1 MTAEAVYDMTPAT
14 PAELDDAVAAL
25 TEGARTWAELG
36 PLERAALL
44 RRTQQTIAENAGTW
58 AGAAAAAKGVPSG
71 HLEGEEWMSG
81 PAATAP
87 MFGEYATSLEKLA
100 AGGSPLDG
108 LKIRTEG
115 ERTIVQVL
123 PEDLK
128 DTLLFNGFKAE
139 VWLQPGVTAEQAKA
153 AAGLGAKLSGEAPE
167 MTHGVGLVLGAGN
180 ISAIAPLDAAY
191 ELVAFNRASIIKLNP
206 TFQHLKPVYDAALAP
221 LIEADLV
228 RVVNG
233 GAEVGGYLVDHPG
246 INHVHITGSARTHDA
261 IVWGVGKEAEKN
273 RTAGTPKI
281 SKEITSELGGVSP
294 IIVVPGTWAKSDLV
308 YQAEHVV
315 TQRLHNAGHNCIGGQ
330 ALLVS
335 SDWDQKDDFLAA
347 IRQVLSEV
355 TPRAPWYPNG
365 QAAIDRAAATY
376 GAAAEQVGSCLLVT
390 MGDDSP
396 TELYDGEYFAGV
408 LGVTELPG
416 TGADFLE
423 NAVSFANDTLD
434 GTLGASMI
442 VHPRDIKKMGDRFDR
457 AVADLR
463 YGAVGVN
470 VWSGIAFLLGGAT
483 WGAYPGHTLA
493 QVGSGIGVVHNTH
506 LIADSEK
513 TVVRGPF
520 HPFPVSYLK
529 GEFTMAPT
537 MPWFV
542 TAKTAAK
549 SGKALAAYGGK
560 RSWVNLLKIF
570 PPALRG

>member
-14 PAELDDAVAAL
+14 PAELDEAVAAL
-25 TEGARTWAELG
+25 AEGARTWAEMGL
-36 PLERAALL
+36 LERAALL
-44 RRTQQTIAENAGTW
+44 RRTQETIAANAGTW
-58 AGAAAAAKGVPSG
+58 AGAASAAKGVPSG

-100 AGGSPLDG
+100 AGKSPLDG

-115 ERTIVQVL
+115 DRTIVRVL

-128 DTLLFNGFKAE
+128 DTLLFNGFTAE
-139 VWLQPGVTAEQAKA
+139 VWLKPGVTVEQAKER
-153 AAGLGAKLSGEAPE
+153 AGLGARLAGEAPE
-167 MTHGVGLVLGAGN
+167 QSHGVGLVLGAGN

-221 LIEADLV
+221 LVEADLI

-233 GAEVGGYLVDHPG
+233 GAEVGSYLVGHEG

-273 RTAGTPKI
+273 RAAGTPQI
-281 SKEITSELGGVSP
+281 TKEITSELGGVSP
-294 IIVVPGTWAKSDLV
+294 IIVVPGDWSRGDLV

-330 ALLVS
+330 ALLIS
-335 SDWDQKDDFLAA
+335 SDWEQKDAFLDA
-347 IRQVLSEV
+347 IRTVLKEI

-365 QAAIDRAAATY
+365 QASIDRAAATY
-376 GAAAEQVGSCLLVT
+376 GEAAEQVGSCLLVSL
-390 MGDDSP
+390 DEASP
-396 TELYDGEYFAGV
+396 TELYDGEYFAAV
-408 LGVTELPG
+408 LGITELPG
-416 TGADFLE
+416 TGAEFLA
-423 NAVSFANDTLD
+423 NAVEFSNERLD

-442 VHPRDIKKMGDRFDR
+442 VHPRDIKKMGARFDEL
-457 AVADLR
+457 VAEMR

-470 VWSGIAFLLGGAT
+470 VWSAIAFLLGGAT
-483 WGAYPGHTLA
+483 WGAYPGHTLEE
-493 QVGSGIGVVHNTH
+493 VGSGIGVVHNTH

-520 HPFPVSYLK
+520 HPFPTSYLK

-542 TAKTAAK
+542 TAKTAAQ

-560 RSWVNLLKIF
+560 RSWANLLKIF

>member
-14 PAELDDAVAAL
+14 PAELDAAVAAL
-25 TEGARTWAELG
+25 TEGARTWAEMGL
-36 PLERAALL
+36 LERAALL
-44 RRTQQTIAENAGTW
+44 RRTQQTIAANAGPW

-87 MFGEYATSLEKLA
+87 MFGEYATSLEKIA

-115 ERTIVQVL
+115 DRTIVQVL
-123 PEDLK
+123 PEHLK
-128 DTLLFNGFKAE
+128 DSLLFSGFVAE
-139 VWLQPGVTAEQAKA
+139 VWLEPGITPEQAKA
-153 AAGLGAKLSGEAPE
+153 SAGLGARLAGEAPE
-167 MTHGVGLVLGAGN
+167 NAHGVGLVLGAGN

-233 GAEVGGYLVDHPG
+233 GAEVGGHLVDHPG
-246 INHVHITGSARTHDA
+246 ISHVHITGSARTHDA
-261 IVWGVGKEAEKN
+261 IVWGVGAEAEKN
-273 RTAGTPKI
+273 RAAGTPKI
-281 SKEITSELGGVSP
+281 AKEMTSELGGVSP
-294 IIVVPGTWAKSDLV
+294 IIVVPGRWSKADLV
-308 YQAEHVV
+308 FQAEHVV

-330 ALLVS
+330 ALLLS
-335 SDWDQKDDFLAA
+335 SDWDQKDAFLEA
-347 IRQVLSEV
+347 IRTVLKEV

-365 QAAIDRAAATY
+365 QASIDRARATY
-376 GAAAEQVGSCLLVT
+376 GDAAEQVGSCLLVRL
-390 MGDDSP
+390 GDDSP
-396 TELYDGEYFAGV
+396 TELYDGEYFAAV

-416 TGADFLE
+416 LGAEFLA
-423 NAVSFANDTLD
+423 NAVEFCNGTLD
-434 GTLGASMI
+434 GTLGGSMI
-442 VHPRDIKKMGDRFDR
+442 VHPREVKQMGARFEEL
-457 AVADLR
+457 VGELR
-463 YGAVGVN
+463 YGAVGIN

-483 WGAYPGHTLA
+483 WGAYPGHTLE

-506 LIADSEK
+506 LIAHPEK
-513 TVVRGPF
+513 TVARGPF
-520 HPFPVSYLK
+520 RPFPRSYLH

-542 TAKTAAK
+542 TAKTAAQ
-549 SGKALAAYGGK
+549 SGKALAAYGGN
-560 RSWVNLLKIF
+560 RSWLNLLKIF

>member
-14 PAELDDAVAAL
+14 PAELDAAI
-25 TEGARTWAELG
+25 TELAAGIRTWAEMDL
-36 PLERAALL
+36 PARAALL
-44 RRTQQTIAENAGTW
+44 RATQASIAAEAGSW
-58 AGAAAAAKGVPSG
+58 AGAASAAQGVPSG
-71 HLEGEEWMSG
+71 SYEGEEWMSG

-87 MFGEYATSLEKLA
+87 MFGEYAVSLEKLA
-100 AGGSPLDG
+100 AGGSSIDG
-108 LKIRTEG
+108 LSSRTVPG
-115 ERTIVQVL
+115 DRVALRIL

-128 DTLLFNGFKAE
+128 DRLLFNGFVGE
-139 VWLQPGVTAEQAKA
+139 VWLKPGVSADQAKA
-153 AAGLGAKLSGEAPE
+153 SAGLGARQTGQAG
-167 MTHGVGLVLGAGN
+167 GVGLVLGAGN

-191 ELVAFNRASIIKLNP
+191 ELVAFNRASVIKLNP
-206 TFQHLKPVYDAALAP
+206 TFQHLKPVYDRALAP
-221 LIEADLV
+221 LIEADLI

-233 GAEVGGYLVDHPG
+233 GAEVGGHLTSHPG
-246 INHVHITGSARTHDA
+246 ISHVHITGSARTHDA

-273 RTAGTPKI
+273 RKAGTPQLA
-281 SKEITSELGGVSP
+281 KEMTSELGGVSP
-294 IIVVPGTWAKSDLV
+294 IIVVPGKWAKGDLV

-330 ALLVS
+330 ALLIS
-335 SDWDQKDDFLAA
+335 SDWDQKDAFLDA
-347 IRQVLSEV
+347 IRTVLREV
-355 TPRAPWYPNG
+355 APRAPWYPNG
-365 QAAIDRAAATY
+365 QASIDRAKATY
-376 GAAAEQVGSCLLVT
+376 GDAAEQVGSCTLVT
-390 MGDDSP
+390 LGDDSP
-396 TELYDGEYFAGV
+396 TELYDGEYFAAV
-408 LGVTELPG
+408 LGITELPG
-416 TGADFLE
+416 LGADFLA
-423 NAVSFANDTLD
+423 NAVAFSNDRLD

-442 VHPRDIKKMGDRFDR
+442 VHPRDIKKMGARFEEL
-457 AVADLR
+457 VAELR
-463 YGAVGVN
+463 YGAVGIN

-483 WGAYPGHTLA
+483 WGAYPGHTLE

-520 HPFPVSYLK
+520 HPFPTSYVK

-560 RSWVNLLKIF
+560 RSWGNLLKIF

>member
-14 PAELDDAVAAL
+14 PAELDAAVAQLA
-25 TEGARTWAELG
+25 TGIATWAEMEL
-36 PLERAALL
+36 PARAELL
-44 RRTQQTIAENAGTW
+44 RATQKTIAAEAGAW
-58 AGAAAAAKGVPSG
+58 AGAASAAKGVPSG
-71 HLEGEEWMSG
+71 SYEGEEWMSG

-87 MFGEYATSLEKLA
+87 MFAEYATSLEKLA
-100 AGGSPLDG
+100 AGKSPIDG
-108 LKIRTEG
+108 LKLSTTATGQTKVR
-115 ERTIVQVL
+115 VL

-128 DTLLFNGFKAE
+128 DNLLFNGFVAE
-139 VWLQPGVTAEQAKA
+139 VWLKPGISAEQAKA
-153 AAGLGAKLSGEAPE
+153 SAGLGAKAEHQNG
-167 MTHGVGLVLGAGN
+167 GVGLVLGAGN

-191 ELVAFNRASIIKLNP
+191 ELVAFNRASVIKLNP
-206 TFQHLKPVYDAALAP
+206 TFQHLKPVYDRALAP

-233 GAEVGGYLVDHPG
+233 GAEVGGYLTNHPD
-246 INHVHITGSARTHDA
+246 IVHVHITGSARTHDA
-261 IVWGVGKEAEKN
+261 IVWGVGKDAEKN
-273 RTAGTPKI
+273 RKAGTPQLA
-281 SKEITSELGGVSP
+281 KEMTSELGGVSP
-294 IIVVPGTWAKSDLV
+294 IIVVPGSWAKSDLV

-330 ALLVS
+330 ALLIS
-335 SDWDQKDDFLAA
+335 ADWDQKDAFLDA
-347 IRQVLSEV
+347 IRTVLREI

-365 QAAIDRAAATY
+365 QASIERAKATY
-376 GAAAEQVGSCLLVT
+376 GDAAEQVGSCTLVT
-390 MGDDSP
+390 LGEDSP
-396 TELYDGEYFAGV
+396 TELYDGEYFAAV
-408 LGVTELPG
+408 LGITELPG
-416 TGADFLE
+416 LGADFLA
-423 NAVSFANDTLD
+423 NAVAFSNDRLD

-442 VHPRDIKKMGDRFDR
+442 VHPRDIKKMGARFDEL
-457 AVADLR
+457 VAALR
-463 YGAVGVN
+463 YGAVGIN

-483 WGAYPGHTLA
+483 WGAFPGHTLE

-560 RSWVNLLKIF
+560 RSWGNLLKIF

>member
-1 MTAEAVYDMTPAT
+1 MTAEAVYDMKAAT
-14 PAELDDAVAAL
+14 TDELDVAIAELATGAA
-25 TEGARTWAELG
+25 TWAELD
-36 PLERAALL
+36 LQTRADLL
-44 RRTQQTIAENAGTW
+44 RATQATIAANAGVW
-58 AGAAAAAKGVPSG
+58 AGAAATAKQVPSG
-71 HLEGEEWMSG
+71 AYEGEEWMSG

-87 MFGEYATSLEKLA
+87 MFGEYAISLEKLA
-100 AGGSPLDG
+100 KGKSPIDG
-108 LKIRTEG
+108 LKITEG
-115 ERTIVQVL
+115 AGRTKVRVL

-128 DTLLFNGFKAE
+128 DTLLFNGFVAE

-153 AAGLGAKLSGEAPE
+153 SAGLGARVAGEAPE
-167 MTHGVGLVLGAGN
+167 NTHGVGLVLGAGN

-221 LIEADLV
+221 LIAADLV

-233 GAEVGGYLVDHPG
+233 GAEAGSYLVGHPG

-261 IVWGVGKEAEKN
+261 IVWGVGKDAEKN
-273 RTAGTPKI
+273 RKAGAPKI
-281 SKEITSELGGVSP
+281 AKEITSELGGVSP
-294 IIVVPGTWAKSDLV
+294 IIVVPGKWAKSDLV

-330 ALLVS
+330 ALLIS
-335 SDWDQKDDFLAA
+335 SDWEQKDAFLEA
-347 IRQVLSEV
+347 IRTVLGEI
-355 TPRAPWYPNG
+355 TPRAPWYPNA
-365 QAAIDRAAATY
+365 QASIDRAKATY
-376 GAAAEQVGSCLLVT
+376 GDAAEQVGSCTIVT
-390 MGDDSP
+390 MGADSP
-396 TELYDGEYFAGV
+396 TELYDGEYFAAV
-408 LGVTELPG
+408 LGITELPG
-416 TGADFLE
+416 LGAEFLA
-423 NAVSFANDTLD
+423 NAVEFSNDRLD
-434 GTLGASMI
+434 GTLGGSMI
-442 VHPRDIKKMGDRFDR
+442 VHPRDIKKMGARFDEL
-457 AVADLR
+457 VADLR
-463 YGAVGVN
+463 YGAVGIN

-483 WGAYPGHTLA
+483 WGAYPGHTLE

-520 HPFPVSYLK
+520 HPFPTSYFK

-560 RSWVNLLKIF
+560 RSWGNLLKIF